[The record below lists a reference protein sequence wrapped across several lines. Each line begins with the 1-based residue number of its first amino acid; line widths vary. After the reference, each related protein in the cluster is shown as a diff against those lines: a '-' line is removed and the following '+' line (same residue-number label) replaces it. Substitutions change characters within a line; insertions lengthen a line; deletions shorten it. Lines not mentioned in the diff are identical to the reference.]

1 MKLTNCL
8 ILTVLLTSLALTLSS
23 QQNNS
28 DIIQIR
34 REFNQIN
41 SNNHLTKLE
50 LDAED
55 FLKETPDG
63 GASLAG
69 YFDNEKLVKIRSWIG
84 LSYGIQQIDYYFRHD
99 SLIFAFVTERH
110 FKVIKDSV
118 DFEHTTLALEA
129 RYYFSQNKLI
139 GRNVKGSGFWG
150 KEQVG
155 NLLPDSKSYS
165 ALLQKK
171 KNKGS

>member
-8 ILTVLLTSLALTLSS
+8 ILTVLLTSLGSTLCS

-41 SNNHLTKLE
+41 SSNHLIKVE
-50 LDAED
+50 LNAEE
-55 FLKETPDG
+55 FLQETPDG

-69 YFDNEKLVKIRSWIG
+69 YFDNGKLVKIRSWIG
-84 LSYGIQQIDYYFRHD
+84 LSYGSQQIDYYFRHD
-99 SLIFAFVTERH
+99 SLIFAFVIERH

-118 DFEHTTLALEA
+118 DFEHTSLALQA
-129 RYYFSQNKLI
+129 RYYFSHNKLI
-139 GRNVKGSGFWG
+139 ERNVRGSGFWG
-150 KEQVG
+150 KEQVE
-155 NLLPDSKSYS
+155 NLLPDSKSYY

-171 KNKGS
+171 KNKGN

>member
-1 MKLTNCL
+1 MNLTNYV
-8 ILTVLLTSLALTLSS
+8 ILTVLLTSLGSTLCS
-23 QQNNS
+23 QQNNL

-34 REFNQIN
+34 KEFNQIN

-55 FLKETPDG
+55 FLQETPDG

-84 LSYGIQQIDYYFRHD
+84 LSYGYQQIDYYFRHD

-118 DFEHTTLALEA
+118 DFEHTSLALEG
-129 RYYFSQNKLI
+129 RYYFSHNKI
-139 GRNVKGSGFWG
+139 IARNVKGSGFWG
-150 KEQVG
+150 NEQVA
-155 NLLPDSKSYS
+155 NLLPDAKSYYG
-165 ALLQKK
+165 LLQKK
-171 KNKGS
+171 KKKAS